1 MRVISKKRMNT
12 LSDLKLVEA
21 VLSGDRESY
30 GCLFE
35 RHERSVQAVALAVL
49 GDYHAAQDVVQDSF
63 VIAYTKL
70 GGLRKGSS
78 FGPWVRKIARRQA
91 IQISQRLL
99 KQQKAKPHVTH
110 VNPATGDGQID
121 ELNRRLLDA
130 VIRLPK
136 HERVVIMLR
145 YFDNHSTK
153 MISQITGRP
162 VGTITMQ
169 LSRAHA
175 RLHKW
180 LKEKSK

>member
-1 MRVISKKRMNT
+1 
-12 LSDLKLVEA
+12 
-21 VLSGDRESY
+21 
-30 GCLFE
+30 
-35 RHERSVQAVALAVL
+35 
-49 GDYHAAQDVVQDSF
+49 VVQDSF

-91 IQISQRLL
+91 IRISRNIIQEKYTKQRII
-99 KQQKAKPHVTH
+99 HTNV
-110 VNPATGDGQID
+110 ATNDGQID
-121 ELNRRLLDA
+121 EPNRRLLDA
-130 VIRLPK
+130 VMCLPK
-136 HERVVIMLR
+136 HERVVVMLR
-145 YFDNHSTK
+145 YFDNHSMK
-153 MISQITGRP
+153 IISQITGRP